1 VKDHRHTPHV
11 LVIDDEEDLC
21 VLLEMRLEHHGYA
34 VTTEVS
40 ARGALALLEREVF
53 DVVILD
59 LRLEDGDG
67 MDVLQKIRALDPDL
81 PVVML
86 TAHGSIEAAV
96 EAMRY
101 GAYGFLTKPFHDHEL
116 LQRLEHALEGSLLRR
131 ELASFRRML
140 GGPNRGARLIGG
152 SDSIDAVRQ
161 LLSRVAPAD
170 ATVLITG
177 ESGTGKELAARI
189 IHELSPRSERAF
201 VAINC
206 AALPPNLL
214 ESELFGHVRGAFT
227 GAERNKTGLLAAAEG
242 GTIFLDEV
250 GDAPLSVQ
258 AKLLRVLQE
267 RRFMPLGSVTEQD
280 CDVRVVAATNRDLS
294 QAVSAGTF
302 REDLYYRLHVVPV
315 RMPPLRDRPED
326 IPPLADLFLRQAA
339 QQQGMG
345 RVQLDS
351 DAVRVLRNH
360 PWPGNVRELAN
371 VMTGAALIARDGRVG
386 PEELAAVLPEH
397 ASQLPPRAS
406 TPPPSGPAEPPVS
419 MFEGGDGLL
428 TMREAREV
436 CDRAY
441 LREVLR
447 RCKGNVSRAARLAER
462 NRTDFHDLLRRH
474 DIDASRFR
482 E

>member
-1 VKDHRHTPHV
+1 
-11 LVIDDEEDLC
+11 
-21 VLLEMRLEHHGYA
+21 
-34 VTTEVS
+34 
-40 ARGALALLEREVF
+40 
-53 DVVILD
+53 
-59 LRLEDGDG
+59 
-67 MDVLQKIRALDPDL
+67 
-81 PVVML
+81 
-86 TAHGSIEAAV
+86 
-96 EAMRY
+96 
-101 GAYGFLTKPFHDHEL
+101 
-116 LQRLEHALEGSLLRR
+116 
-131 ELASFRRML
+131 
-140 GGPNRGARLIGG
+140 
-152 SDSIDAVRQ
+152 
-161 LLSRVAPAD
+161 
-170 ATVLITG
+170 
-177 ESGTGKELAARI
+177 
-189 IHELSPRSERAF
+189 
-201 VAINC
+201 
-206 AALPPNLL
+206 
-214 ESELFGHVRGAFT
+214 
-227 GAERNKTGLLAAAEG
+227 
-242 GTIFLDEV
+242 
-250 GDAPLSVQ
+250 
-258 AKLLRVLQE
+258 
-267 RRFMPLGSVTEQD
+267 MPLGSVTEQD